1 MESSLALAIILT
13 FIGIIIF
20 ILISKND
27 LGVTTLKK
35 DPEAHTTLI
44 GSVAKG
50 IPGTDIL
57 ETGKVKSQKIQL
69 KMQFTTHEDSSEE
82 VIWSLIL
89 NNLTSN
95 LSTEA
100 SAATSSFYRTE
111 DGIECSVRK
120 KNGALIASC
129 YSESDRMGKRR
140 WTIDLK

>member
-57 ETGKVKSQKIQL
+57 ETDKVQITKEQ
-69 KMQFTTHEDSSEE
+69 
-82 VIWSLIL
+82 
-89 NNLTSN
+89 
-95 LSTEA
+95 TENA
-100 SAATSSFYRTE
+100 
-111 DGIECSVRK
+111 VH
-120 KNGALIASC
+120 N
-129 YSESDRMGKRR
+129 
-140 WTIDLK
+140 

>member
-1 MESSLALAIILT
+1 
-13 FIGIIIF
+13 
-20 ILISKND
+20 
-27 LGVTTLKK
+27 
-35 DPEAHTTLI
+35 
-44 GSVAKG
+44 
-50 IPGTDIL
+50 
-57 ETGKVKSQKIQL
+57 
-69 KMQFTTHEDSSEE
+69 MQFTTNEDSSEE

-95 LSTEA
+95 FSTEA

>member
-35 DPEAHTTLI
+35 DSEAHMTLI

-57 ETGKVKSQKIQL
+57 ETGKVQ
-69 KMQFTTHEDSSEE
+69 TTKD
-82 VIWSLIL
+82 
-89 NNLTSN
+89 
-95 LSTEA
+95 STENA
-100 SAATSSFYRTE
+100 
-111 DGIECSVRK
+111 VH
-120 KNGALIASC
+120 N
-129 YSESDRMGKRR
+129 
-140 WTIDLK
+140 